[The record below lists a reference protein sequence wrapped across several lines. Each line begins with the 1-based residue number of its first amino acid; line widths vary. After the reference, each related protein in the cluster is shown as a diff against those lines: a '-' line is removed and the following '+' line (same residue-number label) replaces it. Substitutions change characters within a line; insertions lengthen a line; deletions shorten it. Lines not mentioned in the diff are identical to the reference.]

1 MSNEKRSVGRPRIYE
16 DNQRRAVFT
25 LRNDLMEQIDAE
37 TEKHSKVLGFRIN
50 RQQFIEMLLNHWGDK

>member
-25 LRNDLMEQIDAE
+25 LRNDLIEQIDAE
-37 TEKHSKVLGFRIN
+37 IEKHNKVLGFRIN

>member
-37 TEKHSKVLGFRIN
+37 TE
-50 RQQFIEMLLNHWGDK
+50 